1 MRLLKNKI
9 AVITGGGRGIG
20 KAIASQ
26 YSEQGA
32 TVVIA
37 EFDENSGK
45 NTAEKIGG
53 HFFKADISD
62 ENGVSTLF
70 DYVKTNFS
78 CLDILVNNAGI
89 LTPTSLE
96 DIDEETWDS
105 HFEVNTKGVLLMCQS
120 VLPHMR
126 EKKFGRIINI
136 ASIAGLSLIHI

>member
-1 MRLLKNKI
+1 MMLLKNKI

-62 ENGVSTLF
+62 ENGVSSLF

-78 CLDILVNNAGI
+78 CLDILVNNAGV
-89 LTPTSLE
+89 LDDSTLKKLNLTSL
-96 DIDEETWDS
+96 IMS
-105 HFEVNTKGVLLMCQS
+105 SM
-120 VLPHMR
+120 
-126 EKKFGRIINI
+126 
-136 ASIAGLSLIHI
+136 LICVAPIYAERQQQI

>member
-1 MRLLKNKI
+1 MYLDKIVNLSHDAFKNKI

-26 YSEQGA
+26 YSKQGA

-53 HFFKADISD
+53 HFFKTDISD
-62 ENGVSTLF
+62 ENGVSSLF

-78 CLDILVNNAGI
+78 CLDILVNNAGV
-89 LTPTSLE
+89 LDDSTLRKLNLTSL
-96 DIDEETWDS
+96 IMS
-105 HFEVNTKGVLLMCQS
+105 SM
-120 VLPHMR
+120 
-126 EKKFGRIINI
+126 
-136 ASIAGLSLIHI
+136 LICVAPIYAERQQQI